1 MKSATTYQATLREGG
16 AKRRGENA
24 HRDSGAVLME
34 YVVLC
39 CGVALVLLEFM
50 HAQFFNFEQG
60 YVGMGLDWAE
70 SVQRLHRA
78 IALPIP

>member
-1 MKSATTYQATLREGG
+1 MK
-16 AKRRGENA
+16 N
-24 HRDSGAVLME
+24 DSGAVLME

-50 HAQFFNFEQG
+50 QHAVFVEGTPVSGFFNFEQG